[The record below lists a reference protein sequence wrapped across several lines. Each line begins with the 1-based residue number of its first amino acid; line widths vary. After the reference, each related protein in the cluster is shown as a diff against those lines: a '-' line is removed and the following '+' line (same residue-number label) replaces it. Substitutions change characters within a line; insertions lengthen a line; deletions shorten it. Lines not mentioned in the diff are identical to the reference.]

1 MAVWY
6 TTTVCS
12 MEKCGL
18 VLMATALAFPCL
30 APRLSYHG
38 FYTIDLSLSASILR
52 HLVRELSVRDTVF
65 CQGCVQA

>member
-1 MAVWY
+1 MAAWY

-12 MEKCGL
+12 MEQCGL

-30 APRLSYHG
+30 APQLSYHG
-38 FYTIDLSLSASILR
+38 FYTIDFSLSASILR
-52 HLVRELSVRDTVF
+52 YLVRELSVTDIVS